1 MTFGTPQQPVNSRQP
16 LRGGP
21 RKLIPLAIAVWAVLE
36 IWLLILVGDAAGGW
50 AVFALL
56 VAGVAAGSYVIK
68 RAGRRAW
75 QRLTESLQ
83 PPGGPATGAEAPT
96 ATGASGGGNALTMLG
111 GLLLMVPGLLS
122 DAAGLLCLFP
132 PTRSMIRKAVG
143 RRFGRSAGGRAFAQA
158 RMQAPDG
165 KVVQGQVIRDDERPA
180 PRADDPQLPR

>member
-50 AVFALL
+50 TVFALL
-56 VAGVAAGSYVIK
+56 VAGVVAGSYVIK

-75 QRLTESLQ
+75 QRLTQSLQ
-83 PPGGPATGAEAPT
+83 APDGPAGKPADEA
-96 ATGASGGGNALTMLG
+96 AGGGNALTMLG

-132 PTRSMIRKAVG
+132 PTRSVIRKAVG
-143 RRFGRSAGGRAFAQA
+143 RRFERSAGGRAFAQA
-158 RMQAPDG
+158 RMHVPDG